1 MTGYKIPAETP
12 FYREVKAKLKE
23 FAATRGVVG
32 QGELAHAMG
41 RKVTV
46 SLRRAMAQAEIDGL
60 VTPFRFYSERG
71 GLCKGFE
78 IHIDL
83 VQMPLQEA
91 DGMPF

>member
-1 MTGYKIPAETP
+1 MTGYKMSGETP

-23 FAATRGVVG
+23 FAVFGGVVG
-32 QGELAHAMG
+32 QSELAYAMG

-83 VQMPLQEA
+83 VQTPPQEA